1 VSSGRRDGR
10 VVALSFDD
18 GPSGSTP
25 EVLEILDEYAAR
37 ATFFVI
43 GEWVERLPDIVRD
56 AAGRGHEIAN
66 HTWSHADGDRI
77 RELDTLRDEVARTS
91 AAIGATTGTPPRLL
105 RPPYGSDPGR
115 YARVAAECGLYAT
128 VLWSVQTFDWQ
139 DPDEP
144 TSIVEQVAAEAEP
157 GAIVLFHD
165 GHRLK
170 NAERPRRATVTALP
184 EALEWLR
191 SNEYGMTT
199 VSELLGD

>member
-1 VSSGRRDGR
+1 
-10 VVALSFDD
+10 VALSFDD
-18 GPSGSTP
+18 GPSDSTP
-25 EVLEILDEYAAR
+25 EVLEILDAYSAR

-43 GEWVERLPDIVRD
+43 GSWVERLPEIVRD

-77 RELDTLRDEVARTS
+77 RELGTLRDEVARTNAVIAETL
-91 AAIGATTGTPPRLL
+91 AAPPKLL

-115 YARVAAECGLYAT
+115 YARVAADCGLEAT

-139 DPDEP
+139 DPEDAS
-144 TSIVEQVAAEAEP
+144 SIVEQVAAEAEP

-170 NAERPRRATVTALP
+170 NDERPRRPTVAALP
-184 EALEWLR
+184 QALDWLR
-191 SNEYGMTT
+191 ANGYEMTT
-199 VSELLGD
+199 VSELLAP